1 MTHVLA
7 GSPCNA
13 LYNNLEV
20 DNGGLAVLL
29 LYLDMLQE
37 AKGANAAR
45 HSVGEAFE
53 LTLRDE
59 IAAYKSYMEALE
71 QVLRTRPLVFIRP
84 RLLVRAL
91 ACWSGQIANQ
101 QTSKLALQCHPHT
114 CGCDIDSAVCQVAD
128 GAFPESEFPLPL
140 DTKDLFEPWMP
151 ATAMERWGF
160 VVIAYCTPSH
170 RKVAERLKRSLDEF
184 GLPHSIQV
192 LAFWRHR
199 LTKR

>member
-7 GSPCNA
+7 GNPCSA

-101 QTSKLALQCHPHT
+101 QTSKLALQGHSHT
-114 CGCDIDSAVCQVAD
+114 GCDIAGVTLTRQFIRSQTERFPNLYFLYRWRRRICLSRGCLRLLWSA
-128 GAFPESEFPLPL
+128 GAL
-140 DTKDLFEPWMP
+140 W
-151 ATAMERWGF
+151 
-160 VVIAYCTPSH
+160 
-170 RKVAERLKRSLDEF
+170 
-184 GLPHSIQV
+184 
-192 LAFWRHR
+192 
-199 LTKR
+199 